1 MMGWFSRLEPLDPLV
16 PTKVGTQGGHG
27 VLSRIEASGPRQ
39 LRHHSWIPAFAGMS
53 GVVALL
59 AAGMFAL
66 AQSPAAPKRFTQ
78 DDLQRAEAARDAALA
93 RLKSLEAR
101 SADAARA
108 FSEIDA
114 DLIAA
119 GADAT
124 AREEAA
130 YAAEEQLMIL
140 ADQTREASR
149 ALTADQA
156 ALEDLLAVLMTLGA
170 RRPPALV
177 ASPEDAGSAIR
188 AAILMSDAAPTLVSR
203 AGDLRAQI
211 ASFERLAGDTR
222 AEQENLSFATGAL
235 DARRTEITALAEEKR
250 RASAAL
256 DAEAAAAR
264 KTANALAAEAQTLRD
279 LLDGLARA
287 APPVP
292 SVKPTQPGAKPTAAI
307 KPQPPAKP
315 PAAAPAPAKPAAPS
329 AGTPL
334 QPAVGTRV
342 RGFGQ
347 ALASGEK
354 QEGLTLTTRPAA
366 NVVAPLD
373 ARVQYSGP
381 FRTYGL
387 MVILDVGG
395 DVLVVVSGMDA
406 LYPEAGQW
414 VLAGEPIGRMAD
426 RKSPSPELYLEV
438 RRKGQ
443 PVDPEK
449 WLGQRR

>member
-1 MMGWFSRLEPLDPLV
+1 
-16 PTKVGTQGGHG
+16 
-27 VLSRIEASGPRQ
+27 
-39 LRHHSWIPAFAGMS
+39 MS
-53 GVVALL
+53 GAALAL
-59 AAGMFAL
+59 VTTFAL
-66 AQSPAAPKRFTQ
+66 AQSPSAPKRFTQ
-78 DDLQRAEAARDAALA
+78 DDLRRAEAARDAALA
-93 RLKSLEAR
+93 RLKSLEAK

-108 FSEIDA
+108 LSNIDA

-140 ADQTREASR
+140 TDQTREASR

-156 ALEDLLAVLMTLGA
+156 ALEDLLAVLMTFGG
-170 RRPPALV
+170 RRPPALI

-211 ASFERLAGDTR
+211 ASFERLAEDTR
-222 AEQENLSFATGAL
+222 AEQANLSFATGAL

-264 KTANALAAEAQTLRD
+264 KAANALAAEAQTLRA

-287 APPVP
+287 APPAP
-292 SVKPTQPGAKPTAAI
+292 SVKPSRPGAKP
-307 KPQPPAKP
+307 PAQSATKP
-315 PAAAPAPAKPAAPS
+315 PAAATAPAPKPS
-329 AGTPL
+329 ASRPSPSVPTSAGAPL
-334 QPAVGTRV
+334 QPAVGTRL

-347 ALASGEK
+347 TLASGAK
-354 QEGLTLTTRPAA
+354 QEGLTLATRPAA

-414 VLAGEPIGRMAD
+414 VLSGEPIGRMAD

-449 WLGQRR
+449 WLTQRN